1 MADIAA
7 PTPATPAPAPPIV
20 PSPRKPVR
28 PTDRE
33 FTVRE
38 RSQWVQILHRF
49 LRHRAAVVSLGV
61 FVLLVLLAFVGPTL
75 WKYSYSDISSPG
87 GSPPTLNNPV
97 GTDNIGH
104 DNFARVLR
112 GMQQS
117 LKVGFSVMILA
128 TGIGAPYGAIS
139 GLLGGRVDT
148 LMMRVCDVLLVLPL
162 LAIAAAIGSGAG
174 GTIVVISL
182 VLGLLGWAV
191 MARIVRGV
199 TLSLREQEFIEA
211 ARAMGA
217 GTLWIVFRHVLPNVI
232 GTIIVQATLDIAV
245 AVLVESA
252 LSFLGVGIQPPDTSL
267 GALTNLARP
276 SVDTQW
282 WLFYAPGIMIILIAL
297 TINFIGDG
305 LRDAFDPRQ
314 TRQRR

>member
-1 MADIAA
+1 MADIQTPSAAA
-7 PTPATPAPAPPIV
+7 PVIPG
-20 PSPRKPVR
+20 PREPLR
-28 PTDRE
+28 PTERE

-38 RSQWVQILHRF
+38 RGQWVQVLRRF
-49 LRHRAAVVSLGV
+49 LHHRAAVVSLGV
-61 FVLLVLLAFVGPTL
+61 FIFLVLLAFVGPML
-75 WKYSYSDISSPG
+75 WKYSYSDISSVG
-87 GSPPTLNNPV
+87 GSPPTLDNPF
-97 GTDNIGH
+97 GTDNVGH

-117 LKVGFSVMILA
+117 LKVGFFVMILSS
-128 TGIGAPYGAIS
+128 GIGAPYGAIS
-139 GLLGGRVDT
+139 GLLGGKIDT
-148 LMMRVCDVLLVLPL
+148 FMMRVCDVLLVLPL
-162 LAIAAAIGSGAG
+162 LAVAAAIGTGIG
-174 GTIVVISL
+174 GTIVVVSL

-191 MARIVRGV
+191 NARIVRGV
-199 TLSLREQEFIEA
+199 VLSLREQEFIEA

-217 GTLWIVFRHVLPNVI
+217 GTLRIVFRHLLPNTV
-232 GTIIVQATLDIAV
+232 GAIIVQATLDVAV
-245 AVLVESA
+245 AILVESA

-282 WLFYAPGIMIILIAL
+282 WLFYAPGVMIIMIAL

>member
-7 PTPATPAPAPPIV
+7 PSPSPPPSPP
-20 PSPRKPVR
+20 PSPRPSTSPLRPSPAMPTVASPRTPLR

-61 FVLLVLLAFVGPTL
+61 FVFLVLLAFVGPTL

-87 GSPPTLNNPV
+87 GSPPTLSNPF

-128 TGIGAPYGAIS
+128 SGIVAP
-139 GLLGGRVDT
+139 
-148 LMMRVCDVLLVLPL
+148 
-162 LAIAAAIGSGAG
+162 
-174 GTIVVISL
+174 
-182 VLGLLGWAV
+182 
-191 MARIVRGV
+191 
-199 TLSLREQEFIEA
+199 
-211 ARAMGA
+211 
-217 GTLWIVFRHVLPNVI
+217 
-232 GTIIVQATLDIAV
+232 
-245 AVLVESA
+245 
-252 LSFLGVGIQPPDTSL
+252 
-267 GALTNLARP
+267 
-276 SVDTQW
+276 
-282 WLFYAPGIMIILIAL
+282 
-297 TINFIGDG
+297 
-305 LRDAFDPRQ
+305 
-314 TRQRR
+314 

>member
-1 MADIAA
+1 MPDIAA
-7 PTPATPAPAPPIV
+7 PSPSPSAPPAPLV
-20 PSPRKPVR
+20 PSPREPVR
-28 PTDRE
+28 PDDRE
-33 FTVRE
+33 VAVRE
-38 RSQWVQILHRF
+38 RGQWAQIVRRF
-49 LRHRAAVVSLGV
+49 VRHRAAVVSLGV
-61 FVLLVLLAFVGPTL
+61 FICLVLLAFVGPML
-75 WKYSYSDISSPG
+75 WKYSFTDISSVG
-87 GSPPTLNNPV
+87 GSPPTLNNPF

-139 GLLGGRVDT
+139 GLLGGRIDT
-148 LMMRVCDVLLVLPL
+148 IMMRVCDVLLVLPL

-199 TLSLREQEFIEA
+199 SLSLREQEFIEA

-217 GTLWIVFRHVLPNVI
+217 GTLWIVFRHVLPNVV
-232 GTIIVQATLDIAV
+232 GAIIVQATLDIAV
-245 AVLVESA
+245 AILVESA

>member
-1 MADIAA
+1 MAELAA
-7 PTPATPAPAPPIV
+7 PPPPTPTR
-20 PSPRKPVR
+20 PSPPEPVR
-28 PTDRE
+28 ATERE

-38 RSQWVQILHRF
+38 RRQSVQILRRF
-49 LRHRAAVVSLGV
+49 LRHRGAMVSLVV
-61 FVLLVLLAFVGPTL
+61 FIFLVLLAFVGPL
-75 WKYSYSDISSPG
+75 VWKYSYTDISSPG
-87 GSPPTLNNPV
+87 GSPPTLNNPF

-139 GLLGGRVDT
+139 GLLGGRIDT

-174 GTIVVISL
+174 GTILVISL

-199 TLSLREQEFIEA
+199 VLSLREQEFIEA
-211 ARAMGA
+211 ARALGA
-217 GTLWIVFRHVLPNVI
+217 GTLRIVFRHLLPNVI
-232 GTIIVQATLDIAV
+232 GAIIVQATLDIAV
-245 AVLVESA
+245 AILVESA
-252 LSFLGVGIQPPDTSL
+252 LSFLGVGVQPPDTSL

-282 WLFYAPGIMIILIAL
+282 WLFYAPGVMIILIAL

>member
-1 MADIAA
+1 M
-7 PTPATPAPAPPIV
+7 PE
-20 PSPRKPVR
+20 
-28 PTDRE
+28 RE

-38 RSQWVQILHRF
+38 RSQWVQVLRRF
-49 LRHRAAVVSLGV
+49 LRHRAAVVSVVVLV
-61 FVLLVLLAFVGPTL
+61 FLVLLAFVGPAFWT
-75 WKYSYSDISSPG
+75 YSYTDISSPG
-87 GSPPTLNNPV
+87 GSPPTIYNPF

-128 TGIGAPYGAIS
+128 TAIGAPYGAIA
-139 GLLGGRVDT
+139 GLLGGRIDM
-148 LMMRVCDVLLVLPL
+148 LMMRICDVLLVLPL
-162 LAIAAAIGSGAG
+162 LAIAAAIGFGAG

-199 TLSLREQEFIEA
+199 VLSLREQEFIEA

-217 GTLWIVFRHVLPNVI
+217 GTLRIVFRHLLPNVV
-232 GTIIVQATLDIAV
+232 GVLIVQATLDIAV
-245 AVLVESA
+245 AILVESA
-252 LSFLGVGIQPPDTSL
+252 LSFLGVGVQPPDTSL

-297 TINFIGDG
+297 SINFIGDG
-305 LRDAFDPRQ
+305 LRDAFDPKQ

>member
-1 MADIAA
+1 M
-7 PTPATPAPAPPIV
+7 PE
-20 PSPRKPVR
+20 
-28 PTDRE
+28 RE

-38 RSQWVQILHRF
+38 RSQWVQVLRRF
-49 LRHRAAVVSLGV
+49 RRHRAAVVSVAV
-61 FVLLVLLAFVGPTL
+61 FVFLVLLAFVGPMFWT
-75 WKYSYSDISSPG
+75 YSYTDISSPN
-87 GSPPTLNNPV
+87 GSPPTLYNPF

-117 LKVGFSVMILA
+117 LKVGFLVMILA
-128 TGIGAPYGAIS
+128 TAIGAPYGAIS
-139 GLLGGRVDT
+139 GLLGGRIDMI
-148 LMMRVCDVLLVLPL
+148 MMRICDVLLVLPL
-162 LAIAAAIGSGAG
+162 LAIAAAIGFGVG

-199 TLSLREQEFIEA
+199 VLSLREQEFIEA

-217 GTLWIVFRHVLPNVI
+217 GTLRIVFRHLLPNVV
-232 GTIIVQATLDIAV
+232 GVIIVQATLDIAV
-245 AVLVESA
+245 AILVESA
-252 LSFLGVGIQPPDTSL
+252 LSFLGVGVQPPDTSL
-267 GALTNLARP
+267 GALTNVARP
-276 SVDTQW
+276 SVETQW

-297 TINFIGDG
+297 SINFIGDG
-305 LRDAFDPRQ
+305 LRDAFDPKQ

>member
-1 MADIAA
+1 M
-7 PTPATPAPAPPIV
+7 
-20 PSPRKPVR
+20 R

-61 FVLLVLLAFVGPTL
+61 FVFLVLLAFVGPTL
-75 WKYSYSDISSPG
+75 WKYSYTDISSPG
-87 GSPPTLNNPV
+87 GSPPNLNNPF

-217 GTLWIVFRHVLPNVI
+217 GTLWIVFRHVLPNVV
-232 GTIIVQATLDIAV
+232 GAIIVQATLDIAV
-245 AVLVESA
+245 AILVESA

-282 WLFYAPGIMIILIAL
+282 WLFYAPGVMIILIAL
-297 TINFIGDG
+297 SINFIGDG